1 MAGLD
6 TKLKRTKFRSDQD
19 ELKLR
24 AAYLYYV
31 EGRTQ
36 EQVAQH
42 LGISRIKALR
52 LLAATREDGTVQITI
67 NSPAGSLIKLQR
79 ELENHLGLSEAIV
92 VPTSDQNE
100 ESVAAVVGHATGR
113 YISEHVSD
121 GLSIGVGWGATLQ
134 VCMRSLAWREVDDMT
149 AISLL
154 GGLTHATAHNPS
166 AVAWRFA
173 EFYRTELYQIT
184 APVFVPDR
192 ELADALWKQDDL
204 KKLYQ
209 RAREVDIALLSVGD
223 VSKQASIFRRGIL
236 TWSDAKSLKEAGAVG
251 DVLCHFVDSDGNVID
266 HPVNHRAMAI
276 NPIDLR
282 NVPKVVISSG
292 GVRKVHAIRAGIA
305 ATNARF
311 LITDVAAAEALLDL
325 DPILRPSSKSSD

>member
-1 MAGLD
+1 
-6 TKLKRTKFRSDQD
+6 
-19 ELKLR
+19 
-24 AAYLYYV
+24 
-31 EGRTQ
+31 
-36 EQVAQH
+36 
-42 LGISRIKALR
+42 
-52 LLAATREDGTVQITI
+52 
-67 NSPAGSLIKLQR
+67 
-79 ELENHLGLSEAIV
+79 
-92 VPTSDQNE
+92 
-100 ESVAAVVGHATGR
+100 
-113 YISEHVSD
+113 
-121 GLSIGVGWGATLQ
+121 
-134 VCMRSLAWREVDDMT
+134 MRSLSWREVNDMT

-236 TWSDAKSLKEAGAVG
+236 TWSEGKSLKEAGAVG
-251 DVLCHFVDSDGNVID
+251 DVLCHFVDADGNVID

-276 NPIDLR
+276 NPADLR
-282 NVPKVVISSG
+282 SVRKVVISSG
-292 GVRKVHAIRAGIA
+292 GTRKADAIRAGIA

-311 LITDVAAAEALLDL
+311 LITDVAAAEALLNL
-325 DPILRPSSKSSD
+325 DPIVRTSHKATG

>member
-1 MAGLD
+1 MTGME

-52 LLAATREDGTVQITI
+52 LLAATREDGTVQIII
-67 NSPAGSLIKLQR
+67 NSSAGSLIKLQR

-113 YISEHVSD
+113 YISDHVAD
-121 GLSIGVGWGATLQ
+121 GLSIGVGWGATLE
-134 VCMRSLAWREVDDMT
+134 VCMRSLAWREVTDMT

-154 GGLTHATAHNPS
+154 GGLTHATAQNPS

-192 ELADALWKQDDL
+192 ELAEALWKQDDL
-204 KKLYQ
+204 RKLYQ

-223 VSKQASIFRRGIL
+223 ISRQASIFRRDIL
-236 TWSDAKSLKEAGAVG
+236 TWSDAKKPQRS
-251 DVLCHFVDSDGNVID
+251 
-266 HPVNHRAMAI
+266 R
-276 NPIDLR
+276 R
-282 NVPKVVISSG
+282 SG
-292 GVRKVHAIRAGIA
+292 
-305 ATNARF
+305 
-311 LITDVAAAEALLDL
+311 
-325 DPILRPSSKSSD
+325 